1 MFYDALKND
10 HGFDIDPFKAL
21 VAPRPIAWVSSLSR
35 EGVAN
40 LAPFSYFNAFAQN
53 PHYVAFGIG
62 PVKDTLRNIEA
73 TREFAVSLVT
83 FDLKDRMNATSAH
96 VGPEVDEFE
105 LAGLGKALD
114 GAVRR
119 YNDAVGGLET
129 RVLPQF
135 DMSKMT
141 RLAVGKN
148 WRQATQDQQK
158 QLVKEFQTLLV
169 RSYSAAYSAYRHV
182 KVDVRPLKT
191 IDGDDVTVKTQ
202 ILLPG
207 GAPPVAVDYAM
218 NVTPDGWKV
227 YNVVVEGVS
236 LVTTYRTEFGV
247 QIEQGGIDGLIRNLQ
262 ERNSK
267 AAQPPAPL
275 KK

>member
-1 MFYDALKND
+1 MAVCLPAL
-10 HGFDIDPFKAL
+10 AL
-21 VAPRPIAWVSSLSR
+21 VLTLVGGARAEPTPPDVLVRTTSEEVLR
-35 EGVAN
+35 LVAED
-40 LAPFSYFNAFAQN
+40 
-53 PHYVAFGIG
+53 
-62 PVKDTLRNIEA
+62 KDLRNGNA
-73 TREFAVSLVT
+73 SKLV
-83 FDLKDRMNATSAH
+83 DLI
-96 VGPEVDEFE
+96 
-105 LAGLGKALD
+105 
-114 GAVRR
+114 
-119 YNDAVGGLET
+119 ET
-129 RVLPQF
+129 RILPQF

-158 QLVKEFQTLLV
+158 QLIKEFQTLLV

-182 KVDVRPLKT
+182 KVDVKPLKA
-191 IDGDDVTVKTQ
+191 IDGEDVTVKTQ

-218 NVTPDGWKV
+218 NATPDGWKV

-267 AAQPPAPL
+267 AAQPPAPA

>member
-1 MFYDALKND
+1 MRNLRSLMAVCLPAL
-10 HGFDIDPFKAL
+10 AL
-21 VAPRPIAWVSSLSR
+21 VLTLVGGARAEPTPPDVLVRTTSEEVLR
-35 EGVAN
+35 LVAED
-40 LAPFSYFNAFAQN
+40 
-53 PHYVAFGIG
+53 
-62 PVKDTLRNIEA
+62 KDLRNGNA
-73 TREFAVSLVT
+73 SKLV
-83 FDLKDRMNATSAH
+83 DLI
-96 VGPEVDEFE
+96 
-105 LAGLGKALD
+105 
-114 GAVRR
+114 
-119 YNDAVGGLET
+119 ET
-129 RVLPQF
+129 RILPQF

-158 QLVKEFQTLLV
+158 QLIKEFQTLLV

-182 KVDVRPLKT
+182 KVDVKPLKA
-191 IDGDDVTVKTQ
+191 IDGEDVTVKTQ

-218 NVTPDGWKV
+218 NATPDGWKV

-267 AAQPPAPL
+267 AAQPPAPA

>member
-1 MFYDALKND
+1 MRNLRSLMSGCLPVVALALTLA
-10 HGFDIDPFKAL
+10 GPVRADPTPPDVLVRTTSEDVLRL
-21 VAPRPIAWVSSLSR
+21 VA
-35 EGVAN
+35 ED
-40 LAPFSYFNAFAQN
+40 
-53 PHYVAFGIG
+53 
-62 PVKDTLRNIEA
+62 KDLRNGNA
-73 TREFAVSLVT
+73 SKLV
-83 FDLKDRMNATSAH
+83 DLI
-96 VGPEVDEFE
+96 
-105 LAGLGKALD
+105 
-114 GAVRR
+114 
-119 YNDAVGGLET
+119 ET
-129 RVLPQF
+129 RILPQF
-135 DMSKMT
+135 DIPKMT

-158 QLVKEFQTLLV
+158 QLIKEFQTLLV

-182 KVDVRPLKT
+182 KVDVKPLKT
-191 IDGDDVTVKTQ
+191 IDGEDVTVKTQ

-236 LVTTYRTEFGV
+236 LVTTYRTEFGA
-247 QIEQGGIDGLIRNLQ
+247 QIEQVGIDGLIRNLQ

-267 AAQPPAPL
+267 AAQPPVPV

>member
-1 MFYDALKND
+1 MRNLRSLMTMALPVLGLCFALAAPLRAEPTPPD
-10 HGFDIDPFKAL
+10 VLVRTTSEEVLRL
-21 VAPRPIAWVSSLSR
+21 VA
-35 EGVAN
+35 ED
-40 LAPFSYFNAFAQN
+40 
-53 PHYVAFGIG
+53 
-62 PVKDTLRNIEA
+62 KDLRNGNSA
-73 TREFAVSLVT
+73 KLV
-83 FDLKDRMNATSAH
+83 DLI
-96 VGPEVDEFE
+96 
-105 LAGLGKALD
+105 
-114 GAVRR
+114 
-119 YNDAVGGLET
+119 ET

-158 QLVKEFQTLLV
+158 QLIKEFQTLLV

-182 KVDVRPLKT
+182 KVDVKPLKV
-191 IDGDDVTVKTQ
+191 IDGEDVTVKTQ

-236 LVTTYRTEFGV
+236 LVTTYRTEFGA

-267 AAQPPAPL
+267 AAQPAAPL

>member
-1 MFYDALKND
+1 MKNLRSLMSFCLPVAALALTLA
-10 HGFDIDPFKAL
+10 GPVRADPTPPDVLVRTTSEDVLRL
-21 VAPRPIAWVSSLSR
+21 VA
-35 EGVAN
+35 ED
-40 LAPFSYFNAFAQN
+40 
-53 PHYVAFGIG
+53 
-62 PVKDTLRNIEA
+62 KDLRNGN
-73 TREFAVSLVT
+73 SSKLN
-83 FDLKDRMNATSAH
+83 DLI
-96 VGPEVDEFE
+96 
-105 LAGLGKALD
+105 
-114 GAVRR
+114 
-119 YNDAVGGLET
+119 ET
-129 RVLPQF
+129 RILPQF

-158 QLVKEFQTLLV
+158 QLIKEFQTLLV
-169 RSYSAAYSAYRHV
+169 RSYSAAYSAYRQV
-182 KVDVRPLKT
+182 KVDVKPLKA
-191 IDGDDVTVKTQ
+191 IDGEDVTVKTQ

-236 LVTTYRTEFGV
+236 LVTTYRTEFGA

-267 AAQPPAPL
+267 AAQPPAPA

>member
-1 MFYDALKND
+1 MKNLRSLMSFCLPVAALALTLA
-10 HGFDIDPFKAL
+10 GPVRADPTPPDVLVRTTSEDVLRL
-21 VAPRPIAWVSSLSR
+21 VA
-35 EGVAN
+35 ED
-40 LAPFSYFNAFAQN
+40 
-53 PHYVAFGIG
+53 
-62 PVKDTLRNIEA
+62 KDLRNGN
-73 TREFAVSLVT
+73 SSKLN
-83 FDLKDRMNATSAH
+83 DLI
-96 VGPEVDEFE
+96 
-105 LAGLGKALD
+105 
-114 GAVRR
+114 
-119 YNDAVGGLET
+119 ET
-129 RVLPQF
+129 RILPQF

-158 QLVKEFQTLLV
+158 QLIKEFQTLLV

-182 KVDVRPLKT
+182 KVDVKPLKA
-191 IDGDDVTVKTQ
+191 IDGEDVTVKTQ

-236 LVTTYRTEFGV
+236 LVTTYRTEFGA

-267 AAQPPAPL
+267 AAQPPAPA